1 MKALPNFNFDSLK
14 TMEDAFS
21 KLESEI
27 RDLADLIEDPFGE
40 DDRDQLSENIE
51 WVKRFYETAEK
62 RILESDRS

>member
-1 MKALPNFNFDSLK
+1 MKALPNFDFNSIK
-14 TMEDAFS
+14 TMDDAFS

-27 RDLADLIEDPFGE
+27 RDLADLIEDPLGE

-51 WVKRFYETAEK
+51 WIKRFYETAET

>member
-14 TMEDAFS
+14 TMDDAFS

-27 RDLADLIEDPFGE
+27 RDLADLIEDPLGE

-51 WVKRFYETAEK
+51 WIKRFYETAET

>member
-1 MKALPNFNFDSLK
+1 MKALPNFNFHSIK
-14 TMEDAFS
+14 TVEDAFS